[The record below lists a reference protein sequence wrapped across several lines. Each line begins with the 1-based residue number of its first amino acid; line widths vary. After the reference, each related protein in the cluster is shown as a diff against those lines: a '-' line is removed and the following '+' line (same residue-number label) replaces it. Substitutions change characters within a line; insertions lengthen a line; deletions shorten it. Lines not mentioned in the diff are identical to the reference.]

1 MTKNKQYGAVSL
13 FVVVFA
19 ALLITVV
26 TVSFVRIMV
35 SDQQQASTTDLSQS
49 AYDSA
54 QAGVEDAKRALLRK
68 QSACIKDG
76 ETSLAC
82 TTAKADIS
90 STTCNKAVKTL
101 DDVQAAADK
110 SKNGEINVQVG
121 SNNNDLDQAYTCVII
136 TPDTADYLGELV
148 KDSSKLIPLYGVSN
162 FDKVK
167 IEWFSPSN
175 LAAPAVKAV
184 IPKSAAGV
192 PLSSNWSSNQPP
204 IMRAGLTQFA
214 NTGFTLSEFDNNTA
228 NASSNT
234 LFLYPSDIT
243 DTTSFASDL
252 RRTPKPLGLGTPV
265 RVTCND
271 LSAGDEYACSATLS
285 LPVASGIDHTQYL
298 DLSSLYNKTSYRI
311 SLLNGALPV
320 KFNGVQPSVDST
332 GRANDLFRRVETRV
346 EMTDVNFPYPN
357 AAVDT
362 TGNLCKNF
370 TVTDDPKDYNGNTT
384 CTP

>member
-1 MTKNKQYGAVSL
+1 MNKNNQYGAVSL

-54 QAGVEDAKRALLRK
+54 QAGVEDAKRALLRL
-68 QSACIKDG
+68 QSACS
-76 ETSLAC
+76 TSGDPAVC
-82 TTAKADIS
+82 ATAKADVNS
-90 STTCNKAVKTL
+90 LQCNVAVETL
-101 DDVQAAADK
+101 DDVKAAAAK

-121 SNNNDLDQAYTCVII
+121 STNNDLDQAYTCVKII
-136 TPDTADYLGELV
+136 MQTADYVGELV
-148 KDSSKLIPLYGVSN
+148 KDASKLIPLVGVSN
-162 FDKVK
+162 FDRVK
-167 IEWFSPSN
+167 IEWFSPAN

-184 IPKSAAGV
+184 IPNAAAGV
-192 PLSSNWSSNQPP
+192 PLSANWNSNQPP
-204 IMRAGLTQFA
+204 VMRAGLTQFA
-214 NTGFTLSEFDNNTA
+214 NTGFTLSEFDSNTA

-234 LFLYPSDIT
+234 LFLYPSGIT
-243 DTTSFASDL
+243 DTTSFTSDS
-252 RRTPKPLGLGTPV
+252 RKTPTGKPF

-271 LSAGDEYACSATLS
+271 LSAGDEYACSVTLS
-285 LPVASGIDHTQYL
+285 LPVASGVDHIQYL
-298 DLSSLYNKTSYRI
+298 NLSSLYNKTSYRI

-320 KFNGVQPSVDST
+320 KFNGVQPLVDST

-362 TGNLCKNF
+362 TGNLCKDF
-370 TVTDDPKDYNGNTT
+370 TVTDNPKDYDGNIK

>member
-1 MTKNKQYGAVSL
+1 MNKNRQYGAVSL

-54 QAGVEDAKRALLRK
+54 QAGVEDAKRALLRL
-68 QSACIKDG
+68 QSACS
-76 ETSLAC
+76 TSGDPAVC
-82 TTAKADIS
+82 STATADVNS
-90 STTCNKAVKTL
+90 LTCNDAVKTL
-101 DDVQAAADK
+101 DDVQAAAAK

-121 SNNNDLDQAYTCVII
+121 STNNDLDQAYTCVKISMQ
-136 TPDTADYLGELV
+136 TADYVGELV
-148 KDSSKLIPLYGVSN
+148 KDSSKLIPLVGVSN
-162 FDKVK
+162 FDTVK

-184 IPKSAAGV
+184 IPTVASGV
-192 PLSSNWSSNQPP
+192 LLSSTWDSNQPP

-214 NTGFTLSEFDNNTA
+214 NTGFTLTEFDSNTV
-228 NASSNT
+228 NASNNT
-234 LFLYPSDIT
+234 LFLYPSNAVIP
-243 DTTSFASDL
+243 DTTSFTSDS
-252 RRTPKPLGLGTPV
+252 RKTPTGKPV
-265 RVTCND
+265 RATCKD
-271 LSAGDEYACSATLS
+271 LSAGDEYACSAILS
-285 LPVASGIDHTQYL
+285 LPVASGVDHTQYL
-298 DLSSLYNKTSYRI
+298 NLASLYNKTSYRV

-346 EMTDVNFPYPN
+346 EMTDINFPYPN

-362 TGNLCKNF
+362 TGNLCKDF
-370 TVTDDPKDYNGNTT
+370 TITDDTKDYVNR